1 MYLHSLVSPLYFQK
15 AEQPM
20 NNNRLNMI
28 LILHHYE
35 LLTCQGYSPIVVAQP
50 PTILVDPIVFGTPH
64 SNNIYTCEKLKG
76 IQKIKKKLTAL
87 SYCIFWMN
95 IHIGW

>member
-1 MYLHSLVSPLYFQK
+1 
-15 AEQPM
+15 
-20 NNNRLNMI
+20 MI